1 MPSSRTRLTLTK
13 QFACLLILA
22 LTAGCAS
29 PAAPASTPTPT
40 TPAPTATVAPTDT
53 ETPVPPTAT
62 RTATHTPTP
71 TPTDTPVPTDTP
83 TPTKAATTLSGEFTP
98 NVASNWEA
106 SEPDDIM
113 IGTCTGGIIRWAYGQ
128 VLITPQGDT
137 LTWLDQA
144 FALYTFFRTG
154 PNAFYYSYS
163 GPTFNGDGTMTMTL
177 RFTSATTLV
186 MQRVF
191 TPAND
196 PACQHMHNYTYTK
209 LWNAP

>member
-1 MPSSRTRLTLTK
+1 

-29 PAAPASTPTPT
+29 PAAPASTATPT
-40 TPAPTATVAPTDT
+40 TPTPTATAAPTDT
-53 ETPVPPTAT
+53 DTPVPPTAT

-83 TPTKAATTLSGEFTP
+83 TPTKAAATLSGEFTP
-98 NVASNWEA
+98 KVASLWDTPE
-106 SEPDDIM
+106 SQDIM
-113 IGTCTGGIIRWAYGQ
+113 TGTCTGGPIRLAYGYVQ
-128 VLITPQGDT
+128 IAPQGDT

-144 FALYTFFRTG
+144 SALYTFFRTG
-154 PNAFYYSYS
+154 PNTFYYSYS
-163 GPTFNGDGTMTMTL
+163 GPTLNGDGTVTMTL

-191 TPAND
+191 TPSSD
-196 PACQHMHNYTYTK
+196 PACQHTHNYTGQFQ
-209 LWNAP
+209 WNVP